1 MKFHKNNTNN
11 LLTLD
16 LLEKQKKQ
24 QELQIKSNEAAKK
37 RNEKREKIKEK
48 QKKRADAYPS
58 ITDQLDMLWHDIDNG
73 NISANVAS
81 GTWYR
86 KIKAVKESNP
96 L

>member
-24 QELQIKSNEAAKK
+24 QEHARKHAEEVRK
-37 RNEKREKIKEK
+37 RKEEIEKIKER

>member
-1 MKFHKNNTNN
+1 MKFHKDNTDN
-11 LLTLD
+11 LLTAKMVKESRKRI
-16 LLEKQKKQ
+16 EKAREIGEAKRKVDEETAII
-24 QELQIKSNEAAKK
+24 QEKRKK
-37 RNEKREKIKEK
+37 RT
-48 QKKRADAYPS
+48 DAYPS